1 MIGWFVVWGSV
12 LIFSTQKLWLA
23 TMVWATIIY
32 VLYVRISLSL
42 SLSLSLIDRLL
53 ERIG

>member
-42 SLSLSLIDRLL
+42 SLIDRLL